1 MTWTL
6 IITILLL
13 AIVQGAIVGLLPGL
27 PAMIGLIVL
36 LPLFVKLPV
45 EAILLFFSC
54 YICVTQY
61 FGSVSALLFRIP
73 GESSS
78 LPALEAGK
86 KLKLFTSIAKAYRAT
101 ALTSFVASLVG
112 IALFLVIFFV
122 FQHYWPYIFSVKF
135 TVMFLTALLVLLIVQ
150 NKHYIFNTVLIAS
163 GILLS
168 QNSDFIVLHKLCT
181 ATDWFCFLR
190 SPMDNNLVLI
200 SLFSVPLLF
209 YKLHDDVV
217 PVSTNSSY
225 LPSWRSILPVYKK
238 GISHGFLGFIVGFT
252 PGAGLTLAS
261 NLSAS
266 LERQKNPYKYLS
278 YASAAEAANNSAA
291 ISCIIPFLFLGL
303 PITPSELIID
313 QFLTTKF
320 YRLNLDTLNHAINI
334 GGEIFSFV
342 TILIAGILICNLACF
357 IMCGNF
363 IRMWRRLLA
372 IDVRWYL
379 LAVKLLVVASIIA
392 IIYTAHISL
401 ASAVFNIL
409 LFGSI
414 GLWAVHTNRSVLGLA
429 VAMMLG
435 PFIIDKFTMAYYLYF

>member
-6 IITILLL
+6 ILTVLLL

-27 PAMIGLIVL
+27 PAMIGLIIL
-36 LPLFVKLPV
+36 LPLFANWPV

-78 LPALEAGK
+78 IPALDAGK

-112 IALFLVIFFV
+112 IALFLVIFLV

-135 TVMFLTALLVLLIVQ
+135 TVLFLTALLVLLIAQ
-150 NKHYIFNTVLIAS
+150 NKHYIFNTVLIVL

-209 YKLHDDVV
+209 YKLTDHSV
-217 PVSTNSSY
+217 PVATTSGY
-225 LPSWRSILPVYKK
+225 LPSWRSILPTYKK

-266 LERQKNPYKYLS
+266 IERQKNPHKYLS
-278 YASAAEAANNSAA
+278 YVAAAEAANNSAA

-320 YRLNLDTLNHAINI
+320 YRLNLDTLNHLVNI
-334 GGEIFSFV
+334 GGEMFSFV
-342 TILIAGILICNLACF
+342 AMLVVSMAICNLTCF
-357 IMCGNF
+357 VMCGNF
-363 IRMWRRLLA
+363 IRMWRRVLA
-372 IDVRWYL
+372 VDVQWYL
-379 LAVKLLVVASIIA
+379 IAVKILVVASIA
-392 IIYTAHISL
+392 TIIYTAHISL

-409 LFGSI
+409 LFGAI
-414 GLWAVHTNRSVLGLA
+414 GLWAVHSNRSVLSLA

-435 PFIIDKFTMAYYLYF
+435 PFIVDKFTMAYYLYF

>member
-6 IITILLL
+6 ILTILLL
-13 AIVQGAIVGLLPGL
+13 AIVQGAVVGLLPGL
-27 PAMIGLIVL
+27 PAMIGLIIL
-36 LPLFVKLPV
+36 LPLFAKWPV

-86 KLKLFTSIAKAYRAT
+86 KLNLFTSIAKVYRAT
-101 ALTSFVASLVG
+101 ALTSFVASLIG
-112 IALFLVIFFV
+112 IGLFLVIFFV

-135 TVMFLTALLVLLIVQ
+135 TVLFLLALLILLIVQ
-150 NKHYIFNTVLIAS
+150 NKNYIFNTLMIVS

-168 QNSDFIVLHKLCT
+168 QNSEVVPLHKLC
-181 ATDWFCFLR
+181 AITDWFCFLR

-209 YKLHDDVV
+209 YKLDDRSV
-217 PVSTNSSY
+217 PVATTSSY
-225 LPSWRSILPVYKK
+225 LPKWRNILPVYKK
-238 GISHGFLGFIVGFT
+238 GISHGLLGFIVGFT

-266 LERQKNPYKYLS
+266 VERQKNPNKCLS

-334 GGEIFSFV
+334 NGELFSFV
-342 TILIAGILICNLACF
+342 AILVASITICNLACF

-372 IDVRWYL
+372 VDVCWYL
-379 LAVKLLVVASIIA
+379 LAVKLLVVASIAA
-392 IIYTAHISL
+392 IIYTAHINL
-401 ASAVFNIL
+401 ASAAFNIL

-414 GLWAVHTNRSVLGLA
+414 GLWAAYTNRSVLGLA

>member
-1 MTWTL
+1 
-6 IITILLL
+6 
-13 AIVQGAIVGLLPGL
+13 
-27 PAMIGLIVL
+27 
-36 LPLFVKLPV
+36 
-45 EAILLFFSC
+45 
-54 YICVTQY
+54 
-61 FGSVSALLFRIP
+61 
-73 GESSS
+73 
-78 LPALEAGK
+78 
-86 KLKLFTSIAKAYRAT
+86 
-101 ALTSFVASLVG
+101 
-112 IALFLVIFFV
+112 
-122 FQHYWPYIFSVKF
+122 
-135 TVMFLTALLVLLIVQ
+135 
-150 NKHYIFNTVLIAS
+150 
-163 GILLS
+163 
-168 QNSDFIVLHKLCT
+168 
-181 ATDWFCFLR
+181 
-190 SPMDNNLVLI
+190 
-200 SLFSVPLLF
+200 
-209 YKLHDDVV
+209 
-217 PVSTNSSY
+217 
-225 LPSWRSILPVYKK
+225 VYKK

-266 LERQKNPYKYLS
+266 LERQKNPHRYLS
-278 YASAAEAANNSAA
+278 FASAAEAANNSAA

-334 GGEIFSFV
+334 GGEVFSFV
-342 TILIAGILICNLACF
+342 TILIAGIIICNLACF

-379 LAVKLLVVASIIA
+379 LVVKLLVVASIAA

-401 ASAVFNIL
+401 ASAAFNIL

-414 GLWAVHTNRSVLGLA
+414 GLWAVYSNRSVLGLA

>member
-1 MTWTL
+1 
-6 IITILLL
+6 
-13 AIVQGAIVGLLPGL
+13 
-27 PAMIGLIVL
+27 MI
-36 LPLFVKLPV
+36 
-45 EAILLFFSC
+45 
-54 YICVTQY
+54 
-61 FGSVSALLFRIP
+61 
-73 GESSS
+73 
-78 LPALEAGK
+78 
-86 KLKLFTSIAKAYRAT
+86 
-101 ALTSFVASLVG
+101 
-112 IALFLVIFFV
+112 FLV

-135 TVMFLTALLVLLIVQ
+135 TVLFLTALLVLLIAQ
-150 NKHYIFNTVLIAS
+150 NKHYIFNTVLIVL

-209 YKLHDDVV
+209 YKLTDHSV
-217 PVSTNSSY
+217 PVATTSGY
-225 LPSWRSILPVYKK
+225 LPSWRSILPTYKK

-266 LERQKNPYKYLS
+266 IERQKNPHKYLS
-278 YASAAEAANNSAA
+278 YVAAAEAANNSAA

-320 YRLNLDTLNHAINI
+320 YRLNLDTLNHLVNI
-334 GGEIFSFV
+334 GGEMFSFV
-342 TILIAGILICNLACF
+342 AMLVVSMAICNLTCF
-357 IMCGNF
+357 VMCGNF
-363 IRMWRRLLA
+363 IRMWRRVLA
-372 IDVRWYL
+372 VDVQWYL
-379 LAVKLLVVASIIA
+379 IAVKILVVASIA
-392 IIYTAHISL
+392 TIIYTAHISL

-409 LFGSI
+409 LFGAI
-414 GLWAVHTNRSVLGLA
+414 GLWAVHSNRSVLSLA

-435 PFIIDKFTMAYYLYF
+435 PFIVDKFTMAYYLYF